1 MRDFSPFDYMPYV
14 NDTLILVILGALP
27 IYRSITAKEFFLWS
41 PNVDARL
48 SSWMGRPIGINR
60 WVGRALML
68 FTGVALWVAAWWW
81 H

>member
-1 MRDFSPFDYMPYV
+1 MPYV
-14 NDTLILVILGALP
+14 NDTLVLVILGALV
-27 IYRSITAKEFFLWS
+27 IYRSITAKEFLLWS

-60 WVGRALML
+60 WVWRAIML
-68 FTGVALWVAAWWW
+68 LTGVALWVAAWWW